1 MADETATP
9 MDYDAHNSTF
19 ANFVNL
25 ATGSTI
31 ACIYVCVA
39 LVGFGIGDGVMSYLI
54 ATFGLLIG
62 LGACVFGAA
71 SDNNSWVPAG
81 VLLVLMGLATVAF
94 L

>member
-1 MADETATP
+1 MADETAPP

-25 ATGSTI
+25 ATGGTI
-31 ACIYVCVA
+31 ACIYICVS

-62 LGACVFGAA
+62 LAACVFGAV
-71 SDNNSWVPAG
+71 SDNNSFVPAG
-81 VLLVLMGLATVAF
+81 VLLVLMGVATVAF